1 MWIYRLKIDFVF
13 MRVCIVV
20 HMFPPYFYLLLIT
33 PWQCREIFINAWRIF
48 VYPRIIVSRPWA
60 LCTCLYIC
68 DLCLVGISTSTLEK
82 NIFSKNLL
90 YTCTVILHTHAKIS
104 HLVNK
109 MCSQQACSELAILS
123 SCYKVVTHN
132 LLTNCWILQDDN
144 KLMEQLVTSLFNWTT
159 L

>member
-48 VYPRIIVSRPWA
+48 VYTRIIVSRPWA

-82 NIFSKNLL
+82 PIFSKNVL
-90 YTCTVILHTHAKIS
+90 YTCTGYYIHTQKS
-104 HLVNK
+104 HT
-109 MCSQQACSELAILS
+109 LS
-123 SCYKVVTHN
+123 TRCVRNRPVASLLFYQVARRSSLTTCWQIVESCKTITSWWNN
-132 LLTNCWILQDDN
+132 L
-144 KLMEQLVTSLFNWTT
+144 
-159 L
+159 